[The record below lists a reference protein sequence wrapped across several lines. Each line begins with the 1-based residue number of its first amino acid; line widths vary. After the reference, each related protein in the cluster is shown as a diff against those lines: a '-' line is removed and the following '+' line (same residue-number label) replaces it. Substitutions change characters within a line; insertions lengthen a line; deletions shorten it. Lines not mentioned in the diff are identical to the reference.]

1 MTEELK
7 REGGDANTFTRP
19 LGELD
24 TAHAVNLT
32 HDRTIILCGMTNG
45 YALRFHST
53 SKPDDRERFFQMALT
68 PEGMQAVVFLYGL
81 FGKHDRDAVAFWR
94 ELDEAERQSLQGSVE
109 ETHAQFNE
117 ENRGD
122 LVVSLLQL
130 VARWLGG
137 DARPDTIA
145 RTFDAGQTVRLDFGA
160 SHLESL
166 AAEIQK
172 ITYVGAPGQRV
183 GDNVRLAVPV
193 QTVRDFVAFAE
204 CACDVHGDTPG
215 DCMVCRVTDAL
226 YIATGEECYHR
237 EGEAH
242 PAVAIERLHPV
253 EEQLNDPLRLARDD
267 FEQKAGVSSATV
279 EEHRQRAEV
288 MLRRLLPGDRVTLNA
303 AARDLVAFDPALAED
318 WRTRFDVQLYV
329 DDSDV
334 MLTKNDR
341 RQPIAFSE
349 IAEGAT
355 FFDASGA
362 KWRKAGAWGVR
373 ELDGAQMPFKLDAV
387 FYVLP
392 AVTMTEVEGFAT
404 LDDAPQQVIAFDP
417 ATLDDGVPN
426 VAQIIAADNRQLD
439 ASVYVAASRDL
450 PPPSLTWGD
459 MTLEQRVAR
468 NLLTIAGLARNLRPG
483 DHLTLNALA
492 VGGAGLG
499 DLKLLAEFAD
509 EHRLHCDCTTMPNGF
524 AVEFTKAEAEDTEL
538 RLDFDAKKK
547 GGD

>member
-1 MTEELK
+1 MTMTDELK
-7 REGGDANTFTRP
+7 REGGDENQFTQP

-24 TAHAVNLT
+24 TAHACNLT
-32 HDRTIILCGMTNG
+32 HDRTIILCSMTNG
-45 YALRFHST
+45 YVMRFHST
-53 SKPDDRERFFQMALT
+53 SQPDDRARFFQMALT

-94 ELDEAERQSLQGSVE
+94 ELDEAERQSIQGSVE

-303 AARDLVAFDPALAED
+303 AARALVAFDPALAED

-334 MLTKNDR
+334 MLTKNE
-341 RQPIAFSE
+341 RQQPA
-349 IAEGAT
+349 
-355 FFDASGA
+355 
-362 KWRKAGAWGVR
+362 
-373 ELDGAQMPFKLDAV
+373 AV
-387 FYVLP
+387 
-392 AVTMTEVEGFAT
+392 VTMTEVEGFAT
-404 LDDAPQQVIAFDP
+404 LDAAPQQVVVMSSD
-417 ATLDDGVPN
+417 DDGVPN
-426 VAQIIAADNRQLD
+426 VMPEIARSNRLYAEDLAGIVEEVRPAAAWSNLNADQRTAHNRQIIAAL
-439 ASVYVAASRDL
+439 
-450 PPPSLTWGD
+450 
-459 MTLEQRVAR
+459 
-468 NLLTIAGLARNLRPG
+468 AGKMRPG
-483 DHLTLNALA
+483 DHLSLNALA
-492 VGGAGLG
+492 VRGAGFA
-499 DLKLLAEFAD
+499 DLQVLAEFSD
-509 EHRLHCDCTTMPNGF
+509 EHRLHVDAQTIGAGF
-524 AVEFTKAEAEDTEL
+524 AVEFTKAEEDEDDL
-538 RLDFDAKKK
+538 RFDFDVKKK